1 MNILLVS
8 GSPKK
13 DSNPRKNSSASKT
26 ILLGLGQL
34 LADRVEPY
42 SIITHRNALDADLAE
57 KAAACEVLVLA
68 FPLYVDG
75 IPSHLLTV
83 MEKLE
88 RDAVISSST
97 RIYAIVNC
105 GFYEGEHS
113 ELALEMTKHW
123 CDRCGAVWG
132 GGLGFGGG
140 GGLDMMDSVPMGY
153 GPKKSLGNELRRIA
167 DDIFGG
173 SGVGYRFTHVD
184 FPAFLYKLGGQS
196 GWVQRAKANGLKRK
210 DLSKRL

>member
-1 MNILLVS
+1 MNILLMS

-13 DSNPRKNSSASKT
+13 HGSASRS
-26 ILLGLGQL
+26 ILLGLEKYISGKAEQ
-34 LADRVEPY
+34 AAPGSV
-42 SIITHRNALDADLAE
+42 ITHSHALDADIAE
-57 KAAACEVLVLA
+57 KAAGCNALVIA

-88 RDAVISSST
+88 RSAVISPDT

-113 ELALEMTKHW
+113 EAALEMAKHW

-140 GGLDMMDSVPMGY
+140 GGLDMMDNVPMGY
-153 GPKKSLGNELRRIA
+153 GPKKSLGDGLQSIA
-167 DDIFGG
+167 EDIFDG
-173 SGVGYRFTHVD
+173 SGIDCRYAHVD

-196 GWVQRAKANGLKRK
+196 GWVQRAKASGLKRK